1 VKNPCNLRNLWL
13 RPAIPSCLGVF
24 VANKN
29 FLIFLN
35 IPLDD
40 TRICSRIAIL
50 DGQAMFIPRCLAIGV
65 FTRHKLFFNKLT
77 VMPNSSESAIAPAS
91 SFRKRQYRHDEN
103 CVGRICSPEPMC
115 SGLFSTF
122 DVCAK

>member
-1 VKNPCNLRNLWL
+1 MHEGIYSCKVSKLARRRWVQCFWVKICVIRG
-13 RPAIPSCLGVF
+13 C
-24 VANKN
+24 KN

-35 IPLDD
+35 IPLDVI
-40 TRICSRIAIL
+40 RICDRIAIL

-77 VMPNSSESAIAPAS
+77 VMPNSSESAYVTLNPTW
-91 SFRKRQYRHDEN
+91 FG
-103 CVGRICSPEPMC
+103 V
-115 SGLFSTF
+115 FSTF